1 MDLQTLAARLDTLES
16 IEAIRQLKAEYCDIC
31 DDAHDPDR
39 IVSIFTEDG
48 IWEARG
54 IGTANG
60 HAEIRT
66 LFEGFARSIKFS
78 QHMVFN
84 PRIKVDGDVATG
96 KWYFLG
102 MFTFYGRKGAPNAAR
117 WQTCRYEE
125 QYRRANGEWKI
136 HHLRV
141 RAPSLVADY
150 ESGWA
155 DMT

>member
-1 MDLQTLAARLDTLES
+1 MNNDLAARLDALES

-39 IVSIFTEDG
+39 IVTIFTEDG

-54 IGTANG
+54 TARAEG
-60 HAEIRT
+60 HRALRK

-84 PRIKVDGDVATG
+84 PRIQVDDDSAVG

-102 MFTFYGRKGAPNAAR
+102 MFTFYGRDGEPNKAR

-125 QYRRANGEWKI
+125 TYRRVDGVWKI
-136 HHLRV
+136 AHLRV
-141 RAPSLVADY
+141 RGPSIAADHDK
-150 ESGWA
+150 GWA
-155 DMT
+155 GIT